1 MRQNLSAEI
10 PLNLQEADER
20 LTRYGR
26 WAMERLRRHRC
37 GSAEG
42 RYRSFQD
49 DEDRAPREE
58 LQHIDEALACQR
70 ALARVPELERRV
82 LIILYIPNRLPIEA
96 QLRIAQIPPRLCQ
109 ERHLRGLVMFNNIFQ
124 SMRTQKGNSND

>member
-1 MRQNLSAEI
+1 MRVNLAALI

-26 WAMERLRRHRC
+26 WAKERLRRQRC

-42 RYRSFQD
+42 QYRSFQD
-49 DEDRAPREE
+49 DEDRAPREM

-70 ALARVPELERRV
+70 ALAKVPEQERKV
-82 LIILYIPNRLPIEA
+82 LTILYVAHRLPIEA
-96 QLRIAQIPPRLCQ
+96 QLRLARIPPRLCQ
-109 ERHLRGLVMFNNIFQ
+109 ERHLRGLRMFENIF
-124 SMRTQKGNSND
+124 RNYYAAKK